1 MKKYLSIY
9 ALTGLLVGMLTSCEV
24 EISGNGNLDGFWHL
38 EQVDTLSTGGVADLS
53 GQLMFW
59 SFQHHLMA
67 VVDRN
72 NKNPEMVL
80 RFLHDSN
87 RLVVSEPYISD
98 RETGD
103 IKVTDAGQLAPYGI
117 TALADTFTIEK
128 LKRSTFIL
136 KNKTLRLT
144 LKKF

>member
-1 MKKYLSIY
+1 
-9 ALTGLLVGMLTSCEV
+9 
-24 EISGNGNLDGFWHL
+24 
-38 EQVDTLSTGGVADLS
+38 
-53 GQLMFW
+53 
-59 SFQHHLMA
+59 
-67 VVDRN
+67 
-72 NKNPEMVL
+72 MVL